1 MTANYLLVLCC
12 IGKLQSI
19 CISSILHS
27 AGSAKPS
34 LWAADVGSA
43 GGMRQDFDFGNRS
56 VDGCDCLPPQ
66 NVLWALWLCR
76 ESFPTYTPAL
86 PRWKSRSCPCR
97 YDDFPT
103 DSAGKIQRLLPLSNW
118 KSLEGRL
125 LTKWTNK
132 LYRMIAT
139 VCNRKLYSLV
149 LSCTHPC
156 KITAEKSGFSCFSDK
171 IGFVFAFLVF
181 YLFSIYL
188 CRLFLYR
195 WNPSGQSLHRKN
207 RSLVRK
213 NLRKVGILGLHLTER
228 LLRR

>member
-1 MTANYLLVLCC
+1 MEITPLCQCVTANYLLVLRC

-19 CISSILHS
+19 CISSIFTFCRLCETIVI
-27 AGSAKPS
+27 GSGR
-34 LWAADVGSA
+34 WIC

-66 NVLWALWLCR
+66 NVLWALWLCW

-86 PRWKSRSCPCR
+86 PRWKSGSCPCR

-103 DSAGKIQRLLPLSNW
+103 GSAGKIQRLLPLSNW

-132 LYRMIAT
+132 LYRRIAT

-149 LSCTHPC
+149 LSCTNRSKTTVG
-156 KITAEKSGFSCFSDK
+156 KILL
-171 IGFVFAFLVF
+171 FVF
-181 YLFSIYL
+181 
-188 CRLFLYR
+188 YR
-195 WNPSGQSLHRKN
+195 
-207 RSLVRK
+207 
-213 NLRKVGILGLHLTER
+213 
-228 LLRR
+228 

>member
-149 LSCTHPC
+149 LSCTNRSKTTVG
-156 KITAEKSGFSCFSDK
+156 KILL
-171 IGFVFAFLVF
+171 FVF
-181 YLFSIYL
+181 Y
-188 CRLFLYR
+188 
-195 WNPSGQSLHRKN
+195 G
-207 RSLVRK
+207 
-213 NLRKVGILGLHLTER
+213 
-228 LLRR
+228 